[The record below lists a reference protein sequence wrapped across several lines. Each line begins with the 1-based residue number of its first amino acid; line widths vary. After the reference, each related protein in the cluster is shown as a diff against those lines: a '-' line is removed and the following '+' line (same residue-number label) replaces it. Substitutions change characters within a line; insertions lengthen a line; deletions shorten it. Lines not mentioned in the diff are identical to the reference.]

1 MLEKL
6 DDLKETLADQDRIIN
21 NERELNKR
29 YTMLNF
35 KGINQGQQNIED
47 H

>member
-21 NERELNKR
+21 NERESNKR

-35 KGINQGQQNIED
+35 KGITQG
-47 H
+47 